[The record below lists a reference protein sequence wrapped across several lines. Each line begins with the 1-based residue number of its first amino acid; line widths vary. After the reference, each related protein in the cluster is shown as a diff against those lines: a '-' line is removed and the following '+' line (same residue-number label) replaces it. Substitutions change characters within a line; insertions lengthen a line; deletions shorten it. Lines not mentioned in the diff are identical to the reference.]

1 MSTNKRVSNDYNI
14 TSASGTGTV
23 TLEAA
28 TVNVTGNLVVAG
40 TTTTVNSTDTNI
52 KDRVIELNSGESG
65 SSVSGNI
72 AGISIDR
79 GSSNPARLVYV
90 DSRDRW
96 EVDGGDGNLAA
107 IGSADVVADTTPQL
121 GGNLDVNG
129 KSIVSVSNG
138 NVVIAPNGTGV
149 LRIDGCAV
157 RLQNESG
164 DPSSES
170 GFNLV
175 YAKTAGSGGSG
186 LFTTAG
192 GPDEL
197 VTNSK
202 AIVYGIIF

>member
-1 MSTNKRVSNDYNI
+1 MATHKRISKDYNI
-14 TSASGTGTV
+14 TTVDDTGTI
-23 TLEAA
+23 TLTSSA
-28 TVNVTGNLVVAG
+28 VNITGNLVVAG

-65 SSVSGNI
+65 SSVTGNI
-72 AGISIDR
+72 SGISIDR

-90 DSRDRW
+90 DARDRW

-121 GGNLDVNG
+121 GGDLDVNG
-129 KSIVSVSNG
+129 HSIVSASNG

>member
-1 MSTNKRVSNDYNI
+1 MSTHKRVSNDYNI

-65 SSVSGNI
+65 ASVSGNI

-90 DSRDRW
+90 DARDRW

-121 GGNLDVNG
+121 GCLLYT
-129 KSIVSVSNG
+129 S
-138 NVVIAPNGTGV
+138 
-149 LRIDGCAV
+149 
-157 RLQNESG
+157 
-164 DPSSES
+164 PSPRDS
-170 GFNLV
+170 
-175 YAKTAGSGGSG
+175 
-186 LFTTAG
+186 
-192 GPDEL
+192 
-197 VTNSK
+197 
-202 AIVYGIIF
+202 

>member
-14 TSASGTGTV
+14 TSASGSGTI

-28 TVNVTGNLVVAG
+28 TVNVTGQLVVAG

-65 SSVSGNI
+65 SSVTGNI
-72 AGISIDR
+72 SGLTIDR
-79 GSSNPARLVYV
+79 GSSTPARLVYV
-90 DSRDRW
+90 ESRDRW
-96 EVDGGDGNLAA
+96 ENDVGDGSLVPL
-107 IGSADVVADTTPQL
+107 GSDIVADTTPQL
-121 GGNLDVNG
+121 GGSLDVNG
-129 KSIVSVSNG
+129 QSITSASNG
-138 NVVIAPNGTGV
+138 NVVIAPNGTGI
-149 LRIDGCAV
+149 LRIDGTAV
-157 RLQNESG
+157 RLQNEAG
-164 DPSSES
+164 DPTAES

-197 VTNSK
+197 VTKSK
-202 AIVYGIIF
+202 AIVFGIIF

>member
-65 SSVSGNI
+65 ASVSGNI

-90 DSRDRW
+90 DARDRW

-107 IGSADVVADTTPQL
+107 IGSADVVQDTTPQL
-121 GGNLDVNG
+121 GGDLDVNG
-129 KSIVSVSNG
+129 HSIVSASNG
-138 NVVIAPNGTGV
+138 NVVIAPNGTGI
-149 LRIDGCAV
+149 LRIDGTAV
-157 RLQNESG
+157 RLQNEGS